1 MRLRTL
7 PESGADGL
15 RETLRHLDLP
25 MLDAL
30 ARRLTLEAWTRLDDD
45 YLRVLSADLRAGRT
59 ERPALYAATWKVDMA
74 RRAEASDALAAL
86 EPGRPDESAPAP
98 RPTPVRAQS
107 ALASTGDA
115 IDLPAALREAMG
127 KLPFRAA
134 AGASPAAPGHDLAKT
149 KPMAV
154 MRSALGETLPL
165 GGDALQKA
173 VVAVPFAGSTGGVG
187 LVSFPSLTVN
197 PRPCPS

>member
-1 MRLRTL
+1 
-7 PESGADGL
+7 
-15 RETLRHLDLP
+15 
-25 MLDAL
+25 
-30 ARRLTLEAWTRLDDD
+30 
-45 YLRVLSADLRAGRT
+45 
-59 ERPALYAATWKVDMA
+59 MA

-187 LVSFPSLTVN
+187 LVSFPSLTVQQYVSLRMDLAA
-197 PRPCPS
+197 RPEREGETLLRYKVPSAASRRALEEHWQEQLALRPELRVELDAAVAIYVNWLKGLSLQGQ